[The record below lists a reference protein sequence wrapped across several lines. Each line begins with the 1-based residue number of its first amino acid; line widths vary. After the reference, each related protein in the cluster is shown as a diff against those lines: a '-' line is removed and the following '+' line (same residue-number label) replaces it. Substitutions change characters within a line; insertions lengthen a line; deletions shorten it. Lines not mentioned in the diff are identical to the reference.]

1 MSSDLAGGTGGC
13 QVPVEVAVGDFGRFL
28 LAGKGSSAATQE
40 CYVRHVR
47 AMLAEVCDAEGMAD
61 LGILSATWVRS
72 YVTQLGARYA
82 PASLKL
88 IATAVRSFLRFAWVS
103 GWTAADLAGAVGPV
117 ISHRSGRL
125 PRALSAEEL
134 RRLLASPDRRTTTG
148 LRDYALLMLLARL
161 GLRAGEAAGLRL
173 DDFDWHAA
181 TVTARVK
188 GGGRLRLPIPA
199 DVGPVVVAYLRRRPA
214 GTDCRAVFMQVR
226 GEAKPMTSR
235 AVTQVVARHGAR
247 AGLGTVRAHR
257 LRHSAARAVLAAG
270 GSLSEVSELLG
281 HSSRQVTMMY
291 ASFDQQSLAI
301 LVRPWP
307 LEAGHE

>member
-13 QVPVEVAVGDFGRFL
+13 RVPVEVAVDDFGCFL
-28 LAGKGSSAATQE
+28 LAGKGASAATQE

-47 AMLAEVCDAEGMAD
+47 AMLAEACDAEGMAD
-61 LGILSATWVRS
+61 LGNLSATWVRS
-72 YVTQLGARYA
+72 YVTQLGGRYA

-125 PRALSAEEL
+125 PRALSAEDL

-173 DDFDWHAA
+173 DDLDWHAA
-181 TVTARVK
+181 TVTAKVK

-214 GTDCRAVFMQVR
+214 GTGCREVFMQVR

-270 GSLSEVSELLG
+270 GSLGEVSELLG
-281 HSSRQVTMMY
+281 HANRQVTMMY
-291 ASFDQQSLAI
+291 ASFDQQSLAV

-307 LEAGHE
+307 QEAGHE